1 MGAILFCYSLLFASR
16 KLTATI
22 LNIDDDHDHP
32 PGQHVHAQH
41 RRPSAPPLTRRI
53 VYAGTLVGLGW
64 RRWCVRARGTEPF
77 FFAEL
82 GVPIPDNENPARL
95 PSSCSTPSVSSSAT
109 LTAPSRSDFNANM
122 VKALVNKFCKLMSTM
137 PLELANRFQL
147 WNCYPLGNRNVKLR
161 PHPKLFG

>member
-1 MGAILFCYSLLFASR
+1 MGAILFCYSLLLASR

-41 RRPSAPPLTRRI
+41 RRPSAPPLTRRT
-53 VYAGTLVGLGW
+53 VYAGML
-64 RRWCVRARGTEPF
+64 VRARGGKEPF
-77 FFAEL
+77 FVEL